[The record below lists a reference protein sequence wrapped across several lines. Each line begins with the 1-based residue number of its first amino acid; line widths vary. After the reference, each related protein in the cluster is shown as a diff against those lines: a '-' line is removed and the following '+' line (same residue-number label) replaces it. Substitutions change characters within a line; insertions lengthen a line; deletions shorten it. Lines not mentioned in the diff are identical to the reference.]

1 MRKIMIIFIMLM
13 LFSSTLLFAEY
24 LENLTAEEKEAV
36 LEFSMSVDQEIT
48 ETNFEAVEGVRY
60 DIVLKTPHYIV
71 IKIGEYYYI
80 IDTTEA

>member
-1 MRKIMIIFIMLM
+1 MRKSIIIFIMLM

-24 LENLTAEEKEAV
+24 LENLTDEEKQAV

-60 DIVLKTPHYIV
+60 EIVLKTPHYIV
-71 IKIGEYYYI
+71 IKIGDYYYI